1 MRHRELA
8 QALFTAACALAVCMP
23 CKTALAEEQTG
34 AGVIDV
40 TVRQVALRDSNN
52 DDSSKRDITPQ
63 ALEDAED
70 VASGNAWIVASVSDN
85 KTDGTKSNPTQEA
98 PETQLAKTG
107 DNSLLG
113 IAAVISCLGTGI
125 GIVALLLRA
134 RDSRGERSSIRGGS
148 DE

>member
-1 MRHRELA
+1 MRHRRLA
-8 QALFTAACALAVCMP
+8 QAILAVACALTVCVP
-23 CKTALAEEQTG
+23 YKAALAEEQIGTG
-34 AGVIDV
+34 AIDV
-40 TVRQVALRDSNN
+40 TVRQVAPRDSNN

-85 KTDGTKSNPTQEA
+85 KSDGIKSNPTQEA

-134 RDSRGERSSIRGGS
+134 RDSRRERSSIRGGS

>member
-1 MRHRELA
+1 MAAAVELRRV
-8 QALFTAACALAVCMP
+8 Q
-23 CKTALAEEQTG
+23 
-34 AGVIDV
+34 
-40 TVRQVALRDSNN
+40 RQVV
-52 DDSSKRDITPQ
+52 
-63 ALEDAED
+63 EDAED

-85 KTDGTKSNPTQEA
+85 KTDGIKSNPAQEA

-125 GIVALLLRA
+125 GIVAPLLRA

>member
-1 MRHRELA
+1 MRHRELVQTILA
-8 QALFTAACALAVCMP
+8 VACTLAVCAP
-23 CKTALAEEQTG
+23 CKAALAQEQTG
-34 AGVIDV
+34 AGTIDV
-40 TVRQVALRDSNN
+40 TVRQVVPRDSG
-52 DDSSKRDITPQ
+52 SSEPSKRDITPQ
-63 ALEDAED
+63 ALEDVEE
-70 VASGNAWIVASVSDN
+70 VASGNAWIVAPVSDN
-85 KTDGTKSNPTQEA
+85 KTDGTKSNPAKEV
-98 PETQLAKTG
+98 PETQLAKTD